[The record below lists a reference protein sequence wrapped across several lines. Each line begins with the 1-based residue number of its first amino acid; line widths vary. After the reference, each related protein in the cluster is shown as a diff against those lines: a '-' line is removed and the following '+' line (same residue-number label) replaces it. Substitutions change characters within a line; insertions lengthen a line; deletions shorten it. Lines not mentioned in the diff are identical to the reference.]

1 LVRSSEEAAAASR
14 EDTSIGRVRMGLMLE
29 VLMLGDGRARG
40 GGEASLASPPP
51 SSEAVAMELSE
62 SWSEW
67 GRGLRSWMR
76 LGDDTRPAPAAPDSE
91 WRLGERSP
99 RRFGEGTLRP
109 VPASASA
116 TESRWW
122 PGGTLPSLRLGDGGR
137 PPAPASAAESDA
149 AVTSAPAEAG
159 AAGSAAAVVGRLGGG
174 VLERDRERGREG
186 VGEGE
191 RRRVL

>member
-1 LVRSSEEAAAASR
+1 
-14 EDTSIGRVRMGLMLE
+14 
-29 VLMLGDGRARG
+29 
-40 GGEASLASPPP
+40 
-51 SSEAVAMELSE
+51 
-62 SWSEW
+62 
-67 GRGLRSWMR
+67 
-76 LGDDTRPAPAAPDSE
+76 
-91 WRLGERSP
+91 
-99 RRFGEGTLRP
+99 
-109 VPASASA
+109 
-116 TESRWW
+116 
-122 PGGTLPSLRLGDGGR
+122 LPSLRLGDGGR